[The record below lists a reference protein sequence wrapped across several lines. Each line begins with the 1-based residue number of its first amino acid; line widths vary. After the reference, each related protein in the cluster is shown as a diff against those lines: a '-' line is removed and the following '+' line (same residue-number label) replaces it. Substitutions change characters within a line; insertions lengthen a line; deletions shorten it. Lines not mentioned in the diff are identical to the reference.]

1 MISLRTIT
9 ITASIFIALLLIAV
23 GLEFCNQRKEN
34 RRLSLNN
41 HSLMAERDSLN
52 GIAYTRS
59 MTIREMKQ
67 YEDTLIQRL
76 QLENIS
82 LKRLN
87 RVTEMKVSSSR
98 KNVPARW
105 KPDTLKLPGKI
116 DTLYPG
122 RFIKLNTGCMSTS
135 VFSPEGSDTAYISAS
150 CDVSGLLAI
159 YQGKR
164 IRQRYLFGLPIW
176 RTGPRATTAQ
186 FVSDCDSLQVIIRDI
201 EIRHD

>member
-1 MISLRTIT
+1 MISDKIIFR
-9 ITASIFIALLLIAV
+9 TASAFVILLLIAV
-23 GLEFCNQRKEN
+23 GLEFCSQRREN

-67 YEDTLIQRL
+67 YEDTVIQRL
-76 QLENIS
+76 KLENIS

-87 RVTEMKVSSSR
+87 RVTELKVSTSK
-98 KNVPARW
+98 KNVPVRW
-105 KPDTLKLPGKI
+105 RDTILVPVAGDTVYPGK
-116 DTLYPG
+116 
-122 RFIKLNTGCMSTS
+122 FVKLKTGCMTS
-135 VFSPEGSDTAYISAS
+135 SLFSPEGSDTAFISAS
-150 CDVSGLLAI
+150 CDVSGMLAI

-186 FVSDCDSLQVIIRDI
+186 FISDCDSLKVHIRDI